1 MARRLA
7 DIRSLARVHTTM
19 AINTLVAIAKQKK
32 APANARVTACG
43 ILLDRGWGKPNQPV
57 TNEHGISPM
66 MIELMRAIGRG
77 DLADE
82 GERKLLELEATPV
95 EEAEPNADRLET
107 PE

>member
-7 DIRSLARVHTTM
+7 DIRSLARVHTAS
-19 AINTLVAIAKQKK
+19 AINTLAQIMVQKK
-32 APANARVTACG
+32 APPAARVSAAQV
-43 ILLDRGWGKPNQPV
+43 LLDRGWGKPNQPV

-82 GERKLLELEATPV
+82 GERKLLELEATPI
-95 EEAEPNADRLET
+95 DET
-107 PE
+107 NED